1 MPNKEK
7 CDKCK
12 DEGYYNALISM
23 HDDKKERVICDK
35 CKGKGYYYEMT
46 DDEEDDYWEN
56 YW

>member
-1 MPNKEK
+1 MPNKEN

-12 DEGYYNALISM
+12 GKSYYNALISM

-46 DDEEDDYWEN
+46 DDEEDDDWEN